1 MWVAVYSTVA
11 LEEGRERLKI
21 KPSSP
26 YYVLQED
33 QLPWCINKRRDVK
46 NGLLDRTAG
55 LFLIIA
61 FCVCLKFSERPGRF
75 G

>member
-55 LFLIIA
+55 LFLIMA
-61 FCVCLKFSERPGRF
+61 FFVCLKLSERPGRF